1 MQSWLVENGL
11 TKISLLKSLKRKV
24 VEKPSFNDE
33 WTDNE
38 TMLWQNNNNNT
49 TSIIIEN
56 EEHEHNDCVIHVHIK

>member
-1 MQSWLVENGL
+1 MQRPDWCKM
-11 TKISLLKSLKRKV
+11 TKISLSKSLKRKV

-38 TMLWQNNNNNT
+38 TMLWQNNYNT

-56 EEHEHNDCVIHVHIK
+56 EEHEHNDWRHSRAY